1 MTHSGRGKNHVS
13 HDISSGNN
21 RISKS
26 HNGDSH
32 DKAKTTSSN
41 SKKSKKTD
49 PATTSSTARS
59 GPASKSNY
67 ANIPRP
73 IPIPQPRPLYVS
85 TLSISPRPTAGWK
98 SWVGALI
105 TLIGL
110 PGSANPRQV
119 FTNLSKHGG
128 EISRIDFF
136 ASPARSPSPTSGA
149 APLNQARVIF
159 EKLPNTAFW
168 SSGRLTFR
176 GSCGC
181 PNWIVVVMAQEFKMG
196 VSRIKSPVRPEVTY
210 PAIITLRPQSTT
222 FGMMTKH
229 NVLMSMKTVMTD
241 QVDLDCRQAI
251 EIDLPRKQ
259 IRVFFGLPR
268 AKIGQTSRA
277 YKALISFDNLD
288 AIYYAY
294 ENSGLDFGD
303 QPESSPLFLRLT
315 LQCPPL
321 YFWKRFDT
329 DAISP
334 KRGISF
340 DTRDSWIRL
349 VNISMGGGDQ
359 ETVPLNFHTSSSLP
373 SFIDLGKWRTLRFSL
388 SHMPNRTET
397 LNALQDFRLPLLPEP
412 KPLAIVP
419 RVNNPIWSILDSP
432 ANTLLSASKNNN
444 TAILSVMNSSPHKLP
459 WAVRYQ
465 LEVCVTRGIFQEHSI
480 NQDFINQLAAKGE
493 HEARSLLEQAADLYD
508 RSATSKTLTLIENPY
523 DILAQDNSLLR
534 GSRVS
539 IRPRIPHYC
548 ALVRKAVVTPTTVYF
563 MTPTTESTNRVLRE
577 FRHVHDHF
585 LRVQFSDELLNGK
598 LNSGN
603 TSHKNNNVYV
613 RIFHIMDQGIR
624 IGDRVFKF
632 LACGN
637 SQIREG
643 GAYFFADTPEITRN
657 DIRAWMGNFSSI
669 RSIAKR
675 TARLGQCFSTTRA
688 IRGVSM
694 PVISRIADIERN
706 GFCFTDGVGKIS
718 SFLASIIMEEMEL
731 FTVPGEPIPAAYQ
744 FRMGGCKGVL
754 VVSDDVSGM
763 QVHVRKSQEKFH
775 SVFNGLEVIR
785 VSQFSIAT
793 LNRQLI
799 VLLSSLGVPDEAFEK
814 LLEEQLT
821 AYETAMVDL
830 PTAMTLLTQYVDENA
845 ITLQIADMAR
855 AGFLNKANR
864 EPFVLSLM
872 VLWRTWSLKLL
883 KEKARIVV
891 PKGAFL
897 LGCVDERGLLRGHS
911 IASEGSK
918 SHDISQLP
926 QVFVRIPEPDPRRR
940 SQYVTIEGICIVG
953 RNPSL
958 HPGDIRVV
966 QAVNVPEL
974 NHLTNVVVF
983 PSTGDRDVPSML
995 SGGDL
1000 DGDDFFVIWDE
1011 TLIPPEWNHKPMAM
1025 SPVQSVE
1032 SNKDIRVCDMQAFFV
1047 KYLRDDILP
1056 LIAHAHLALADFQG
1070 AKSKKCLQLAALH
1083 SRAVD
1088 FAKSGVP
1095 AELPPKL
1102 YPERWPHF
1110 MEKKRGS
1117 TYHSLRPLGI
1127 IYDRVQTIEFTPF
1140 YTNDMFKSILSQPAL
1155 PEHLELA
1162 RQIKI
1167 NYDIEMRRLMGQF
1180 EISTEF
1186 EAWSTFVL
1194 SKPRVGNAYKMQER
1208 IGSEVSVL
1216 KRTFRELCVEQV
1228 GGALSFT
1235 AVKPL
1240 LIAMYHV
1247 THEDLQ
1253 ASLAKLRS
1261 KAEAEARPGPDSDVN
1276 AKLSADG
1283 NLNFDLRDVPLIS
1296 FPWLFPEYMC
1306 QLTSS
1311 KDKADD
1317 AFTFTQ
1323 TGAAELRL
1331 LVKQRRAVVGPT
1343 KRESTEAISMEAKSQ
1358 NIIPT
1363 GQLVRAHDTT
1373 VAAPTEDIAAFSDSR
1388 KPSFPQSF
1396 PPVLDS
1402 GTASSVGMAT
1412 PISMSP
1418 CTSAS
1423 IGSTNAAT
1431 ASTNTSV
1438 SDPSGFFDRPL
1449 SKIALQTAETLNTG
1463 PPAPAKPT
1471 LLQEPVPD
1479 NPPLT
1484 TLCFNSSNPMSPLA
1498 PTTVASP
1505 NHAIANA
1512 RADSVAISKAATGD
1526 VTKTTGRK
1534 TPNGGDMID
1543 TSDTKSTQNLPRPPL
1558 TNPQTPAPIYDL
1570 LSDYDL
1576 DTSTSASKLDFG
1588 PVLEPLSSNQAAQ
1601 TPAHLL
1607 DTSENTSVPL
1617 LDMNNNTPKPL
1628 SGSSPGLSDV
1638 DQSDDT
1644 DGGVKLDPQS
1654 SSSSSTEERIAATTK
1669 PAWKKWLELE
1679 GLL

>member
-1 MTHSGRGKNHVS
+1 MTYSGRGKNNVS

-32 DKAKTTSSN
+32 DRAKTTSSN

-67 ANIPRP
+67 ANIPLAP
-73 IPIPQPRPLYVS
+73 APVPQPRPLYVS
-85 TLSISPRPTAGWK
+85 ALSISPRPTAGWK

-110 PGSANPRQV
+110 PGSANSRQI

-128 EISRIDFF
+128 EISRIEFF
-136 ASPARSPSPTSGA
+136 ASPARSLSLTSGA

-176 GSCGC
+176 ESCDC
-181 PNWIVVVMAQEFKMG
+181 PNWTVVVMAQEFKMG

-210 PAIITLRPQSTT
+210 PAIITLKPQSTT

-229 NVLMSMKTVMTD
+229 DVLMSMKTIRTD

-268 AKIGQTSRA
+268 ATIKQTSRA

-288 AIYYAY
+288 AIYYEY
-294 ENSGLDFGD
+294 GNSSLDFGD

-334 KRGISF
+334 KRGVSF
-340 DTRDSWIRL
+340 DMRDSWIRL
-349 VNISMGGGDQ
+349 VNIGMGGDDQ

-388 SHMPNRTET
+388 SHMSNRAET
-397 LNALQDFRLPLLPEP
+397 LNALRDFRLPLLPEP

-432 ANTLLSASKNNN
+432 ANTLPSASKKNNL
-444 TAILSVMNSSPHKLP
+444 AILSAMDSSPHKLP

-480 NQDFINQLAAKGE
+480 SQDFINQLAAKGE

-508 RSATSKTLTLIENPY
+508 RSTASKTLTLIENPY
-523 DILAQDNSLLR
+523 DILAKDSPLLR
-534 GSRVS
+534 GSRATA
-539 IRPRIPHYC
+539 RPRIPHYC

-563 MTPTTESTNRVLRE
+563 MTPATESTNRVLRE

-603 TSHKNNNVYV
+603 TGHKNNNVYV

-643 GAYFFADTPEITRN
+643 GAYFFADTPKITRN

-688 IRGVSM
+688 IRGVLV
-694 PVISRIADIERN
+694 PVIYRIPDIERN

-754 VVSDDVSGM
+754 VVSDDASGM

-775 SVFNGLEVIR
+775 SDFNGLEVIR

-814 LLEEQLT
+814 LLEDQLT
-821 AYETAMVDL
+821 AYKTAMVDL

-872 VLWRTWSLKLL
+872 ALWRTWSLKLL

-918 SHDISQLP
+918 SHDINQLP
-926 QVFVRIPEPDPRRR
+926 QIFVRIPEPDPRRR
-940 SQYVTIEGICIVG
+940 GQYVTIEGICIVG

-974 NHLTNVVVF
+974 NHLTNVIVF
-983 PSTGDRDVPSML
+983 PSIGDRDVPSML

-1011 TLIPPEWNHKPMAM
+1011 TLIPPEWNHRPMAM

-1083 SRAVD
+1083 SKAVD

-1102 YPERWPHF
+1102 HPKRWPHF

-1117 TYHSLRPLGI
+1117 TYHSSRPLGI
-1127 IYDRVQTIEFTPF
+1127 IYDRVQTTEFTPF
-1140 YTNDMFKSILSQPAL
+1140 YTNDMFESILSQPAL

-1180 EISTEF
+1180 EIATEF

-1216 KRTFRELCVEQV
+1216 KRTFRELCVEKV
-1228 GGALSFT
+1228 GGVLSFT

-1247 THEDLQ
+1247 THEQLQ
-1253 ASLAKLRS
+1253 ASLAELRS
-1261 KAEAEARPGPDSDVN
+1261 KAGIEARPGPDADVN
-1276 AKLSADG
+1276 AKLSADLDFG
-1283 NLNFDLRDVPLIS
+1283 NMPLIS

-1323 TGAAELRL
+1323 AGADELRL
-1331 LVKQRRAVVGPT
+1331 LVKQRRAVVGST

-1363 GQLVRAHDTT
+1363 DRFVRAPDT
-1373 VAAPTEDIAAFSDSR
+1373 VAPTEDMSAISDPR
-1388 KPSFPQSF
+1388 KSNFPQSF
-1396 PPVLDS
+1396 SSVLGS
-1402 GTASSVGMAT
+1402 ETASSVGLAT
-1412 PISMSP
+1412 PILMSP
-1418 CTSAS
+1418 CTNAS
-1423 IGSTNAAT
+1423 IGNTNAAT
-1431 ASTNTSV
+1431 ASTNTSA
-1438 SDPSGFFDRPL
+1438 SDPSGLLDRPL
-1449 SKIALQTAETLNTG
+1449 SKTALQTAEALNTS
-1463 PPAPAKPT
+1463 PSAPAKPT
-1471 LLQEPVPD
+1471 LLQKAVPD
-1479 NPPLT
+1479 HSS
-1484 TLCFNSSNPMSPLA
+1484 TLCFNGSNSTSPLA
-1498 PTTVASP
+1498 PTTVGSP
-1505 NHAIANA
+1505 NHGIANA
-1512 RADSVAISKAATGD
+1512 RPGSMAISKAATRD
-1526 VTKTTGRK
+1526 VTKTTAK
-1534 TPNGGDMID
+1534 KIPNGGAMIN
-1543 TSDTKSTQNLPRPPL
+1543 TSETKSTQNIPRPPL
-1558 TNPQTPAPIYDL
+1558 TSPQTPAPICDL
-1570 LSDYDL
+1570 LSDFDL
-1576 DTSTSASKLDFG
+1576 DISTSTSKLDFG

-1607 DTSENTSVPL
+1607 DTGENTSVPL
-1617 LDMNNNTPKPL
+1617 LDINNDTPKPL
-1628 SGSSPGLSDV
+1628 FGSSDLSDV
-1638 DQSDDT
+1638 DQPDDT

-1654 SSSSSTEERIAATTK
+1654 SSSSTGEKIAATTK
-1669 PAWKKWLELE
+1669 PAWKNWLEME